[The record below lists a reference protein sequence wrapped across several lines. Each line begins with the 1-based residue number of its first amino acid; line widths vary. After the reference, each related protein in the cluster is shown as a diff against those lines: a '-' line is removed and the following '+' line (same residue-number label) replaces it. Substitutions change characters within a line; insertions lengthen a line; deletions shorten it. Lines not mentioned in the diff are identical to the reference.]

1 MLSTF
6 NVSAEQINLNFNNS
20 TRILS
25 KASKHYTEET
35 IELDD
40 DLTTFEAIRWSFY
53 DVCEGVRGRERA
65 LLHTEATP
73 NQGEIFC

>member
-25 KASKHYTEET
+25 EASKHYTEET

-40 DLTTFEAIRWSFY
+40 GLTTF
-53 DVCEGVRGRERA
+53 
-65 LLHTEATP
+65 
-73 NQGEIFC
+73 